1 MKKIVWAVVIT
12 AAIILPGTYL
22 LIPNIVNIKQEQS
35 INTSQA
41 GLQRMLLTKSNV
53 LKWWPGT
60 QTDSGSLLYNG
71 NTYEFANNNITLIPV
86 LITNNSQNIH
96 STIFSLAPAKETV
109 QLTWVCKTV
118 TSYNPI
124 KRIQYWLKA
133 KNLNTDLEYLLE
145 KMNDFYSNTENI
157 YGIKIEK
164 KLVEDSIL
172 ISTAAACKNFP
183 TTEFIYTQIAKLNT
197 YAAIN
202 NAQAAGYPMLNI
214 ETDDGVNYNVRLAL
228 PVNKIIPDKPNDITL
243 KRMLGGGNILVAE
256 VKGGNATTAEALRQI
271 NLYARDYQRIPPAI
285 PFFSLITNR
294 MAEADSSKW
303 ITKVYCP
310 VM

>member
-1 MKKIVWAVVIT
+1 MKKIVWAVLIT

-53 LKWWPGT
+53 LKWWPGAL
-60 QTDSGSLLYNG
+60 TDSGSLLYNG
-71 NTYEFANNNITLIPV
+71 NTYEFANNNISLIPV
-86 LITNNSQNIH
+86 LIKNNSQNIH

-133 KNLNTDLEYLLE
+133 KNLNTDLKYLLK

-294 MAEADSSKW
+294 MAEPDSSKW

>member
-1 MKKIVWAVVIT
+1 MKKIVWTLVIT
-12 AAIILPGTYL
+12 ATIILLGTYL
-22 LIPNIVNIKQEQS
+22 LIPNIINIKHEQS
-35 INTSQA
+35 ITASQA

-71 NTYEFANNNITLIPV
+71 NTYEFANNNISLIPV

-96 STIFSLAPAKETV
+96 STIFSLAQGKEAA
-109 QLTWVCKTV
+109 QLTWVCKTA
-118 TSYNPI
+118 TSYNPV
-124 KRIQYWLKA
+124 KRIRYWLKT
-133 KNLNTDLEYLLE
+133 KSLNNDLQYLLK
-145 KMNDFYSNTENI
+145 KMNEFYSNVENI

-164 KLVEDSIL
+164 KFVEDSIL
-172 ISTAAACKNFP
+172 VSTAANCKNFP
-183 TTEFIYTQIAKLNT
+183 TTAFIYTQIEKLNT
-197 YAAIN
+197 YAAAN
-202 NAQAAGYPMLNI
+202 YAQVTGFPMLNI
-214 ETDDGVNYNVRLAL
+214 ETEDGINYNVRLAL
-228 PVNKIIPDKPNDITL
+228 PVNKIIPNKSNDITL

-256 VKGGNATTAEALRQI
+256 VKGGNAAAAEALRQI
-271 NLYARDYQRIPPAI
+271 NLYSRDYQRIPPAI

-294 MAEADSSKW
+294 LAEPDSTKW